1 VGRLLRLLYK
11 LVVKGR
17 MNMHRE
23 IQDGLEDFLAGT
35 ADSNGQIRVETHL
48 RECAECRQE
57 VESMRE
63 MSELFTSL
71 QSPDPPVPAP
81 GFYARVNRLIE
92 EQRPAP
98 FWGAALEPFFG
109 RRLALASLLVMATL
123 GTILVSRET
132 EEYAVGSSPEM
143 VLAAE
148 KDAPTVDAGPAI
160 DRDQMLY
167 TLASH
172 RQ

>member
-1 VGRLLRLLYK
+1 MLREEN
-11 LVVKGR
+11 
-17 MNMHRE
+17 NMHRE

-35 ADSNGQIRVETHL
+35 ADPNGQIRIETHL

-63 MSELFTSL
+63 MAELFSSL
-71 QSPDPPVPAP
+71 RSPDPPLPAP
-81 GFYARVNRLIE
+81 GFYARVNKLIE
-92 EQRPAP
+92 EQQPAP
-98 FWGAALEPFFG
+98 FWAAALEPFFG
-109 RRLALASLLVMATL
+109 KRLALAALLTLATL
-123 GTILVSRET
+123 GTVLVSRET
-132 EEYAVGSSPEM
+132 GEYAFGPSPEM
-143 VLAAE
+143 ILAVE
-148 KDAPTVDAGPAI
+148 NDAPAPAI

>member
-1 VGRLLRLLYK
+1 VFHK

-17 MNMHRE
+17 MIMHRE

-35 ADSNGQIRVETHL
+35 ADPNGQIRIETHL
-48 RECAECRQE
+48 RECSECWQE

-63 MSELFTSL
+63 MAELFASL
-71 QSPDPPVPAP
+71 RSPDPPVPAP
-81 GFYARVNRLIE
+81 GFYARVNKLIE

-98 FWGAALEPFFG
+98 FWAAALEPFFG
-109 RRLALASLLVMATL
+109 KRLALASLLVMATL

-148 KDAPTVDAGPAI
+148 RDARAVDAGPAI
-160 DRDQMLY
+160 DRDQMLF